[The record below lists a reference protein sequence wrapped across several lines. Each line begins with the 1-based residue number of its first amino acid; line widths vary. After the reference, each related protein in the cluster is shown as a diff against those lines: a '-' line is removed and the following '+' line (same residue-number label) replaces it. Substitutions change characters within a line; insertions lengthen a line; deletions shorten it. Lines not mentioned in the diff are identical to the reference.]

1 MAETDGERIEVKT
14 LKTTDL
20 DPSALTKAIED
31 SAKAQSKPAK
41 VSVKAESSKPVYK
54 APAVQDKSADEPT
67 QIIVKKKS
75 SYVTSGGQSPPV
87 KPTDQPES
95 EKSQPALKPP
105 SATAKVFQ
113 PPQPA
118 TDVDAGDKEPA
129 QPAAAAEDKAS
140 TPTSEPSPEQQT
152 ATSID
157 KQVKKLNEQKK
168 TEPEPQ
174 QALKVFDTTQYHLP
188 IKPTA
193 GKHYMNTLG
202 AWVILTLFVAA
213 ISGYMLNELEVIDL
227 SPLGL

>member
-1 MAETDGERIEVKT
+1 MADTEGERIEVKT

-31 SAKAQSKPAK
+31 SARAQSKPAK
-41 VSVKAESSKPVYK
+41 VSVKAESSKAAPK
-54 APAVQDKSADEPT
+54 PPAVSEKSPSEPT

-75 SYVTSGGQSPPV
+75 SYVTSGGQPAAV
-87 KPTDQPES
+87 KPADQPES
-95 EKSQPALKPP
+95 EKTQPALKPP

-118 TDVDAGDKEPA
+118 TQVDAANKEPA
-129 QPAAAAEDKAS
+129 EPVEDK
-140 TPTSEPSPEQQT
+140 TSEPSSESSPQQQT
-152 ATSID
+152 ATNLD
-157 KQVKKLNEQKK
+157 KQVKKLDGQEKSG
-168 TEPEPQ
+168 PETQ

-193 GKHYMNTLG
+193 GKHYMNTVG
-202 AWVILTLFVAA
+202 AWVILTIFVAA